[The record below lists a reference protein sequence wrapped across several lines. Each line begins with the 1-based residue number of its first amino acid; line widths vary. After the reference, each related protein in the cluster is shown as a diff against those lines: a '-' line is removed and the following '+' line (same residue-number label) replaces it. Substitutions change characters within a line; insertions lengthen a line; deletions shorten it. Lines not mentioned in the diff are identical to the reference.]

1 MSKDPPQ
8 NDIFWSMESL
18 VMMLENLRKVSEGD
32 PVDQVFVSTD
42 MAALKIIE
50 NLIKQLNDT
59 KKK

>member
-1 MSKDPPQ
+1 MSTEPPQ
-8 NDIFWSMESL
+8 NDIFWSIESL
-18 VMMLENLRKVSEGD
+18 VMMLENHKKVSEGN

-50 NLIKQLNDT
+50 NLIKQLNDN